1 MSRGGGGGGVG
12 EATLNLMVLL
22 SDRVKSFLEELPL
35 SRSGF
40 SL

>member
-1 MSRGGGGGGVG
+1 MSRGRWVGG
-12 EATLNLMVLL
+12 ATLNLMFLL

-35 SRSGF
+35 LGSGF